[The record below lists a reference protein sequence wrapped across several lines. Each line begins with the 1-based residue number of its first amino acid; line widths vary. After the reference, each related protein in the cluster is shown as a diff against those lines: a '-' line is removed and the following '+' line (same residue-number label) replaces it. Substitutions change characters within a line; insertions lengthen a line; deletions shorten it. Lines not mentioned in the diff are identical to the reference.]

1 MTLLSKKNIS
11 KFAFAAALTTMPFL
25 AAQADTPWTP
35 QQWANQSQKYAI
47 VQCLNNQGEYS
58 DWWVRKWTVDVAP
71 SDVKIFIGLPK
82 NIVMQL
88 DFQNPN
94 GSAAK
99 LVTGQITPDGVVTSV
114 TPDKMTP
121 PQPNAVTDAQ
131 QARACVT
138 SVTGK
143 SYSVAPTP

>member
-99 LVTGQITPDGVVTSV
+99 LVDWADHSRWGGHFRDPRQNDAAAAECCDGSQ
-114 TPDKMTP
+114 DKP
-121 PQPNAVTDAQ
+121 ALA
-131 QARACVT
+131 
-138 SVTGK
+138 
-143 SYSVAPTP
+143 